1 MARLEILCSSLAALF
16 TDFEPGIHYSQI
28 QMQSG
33 TTGINAI
40 RMYNPYKQSEEQDSE
55 AHFIINNIPSYKN
68 VPKNL
73 LHYPET
79 VTPFEQQ
86 LLPPTWKNPIVNVS
100 QSSKKAKDTIYGIR
114 KMINHKTLAKSVF
127 LKHGSRKSH

>member
-1 MARLEILCSSLAALF
+1 
-16 TDFEPGIHYSQI
+16 
-28 QMQSG
+28 
-33 TTGINAI
+33 
-40 RMYNPYKQSEEQDSE
+40 MYNPYKQSEEQVPD

-86 LLPPTWKNPIVNVS
+86 LLPPTWKSPIVNVS
-100 QSSKKAKDTIYGIR
+100 KSSKKAKDTIYDIR
-114 KMINHKTLAKSVF
+114 KMIDHKTLAKSVF